1 MLLCLWVHVVFLPHG
16 NRFHQC
22 FCLPLYRVIHIPIT
36 YPQHLLPLASPAH
49 TCKHIVNSKDA
60 HPSNIKD
67 QLEKH
72 TQNHMQYTAIY
83 KVQFMHE
90 DKEKQRLPQKP
101 LKKMEYMTILL
112 ILSEWLTQ

>member
-1 MLLCLWVHVVFLPHG
+1 MKEIILIQNVIVSLGSYGFLPHG
-16 NRFHQC
+16 NRLHQC

-49 TCKHIVNSKDA
+49 TCKHIVNSIDA

-72 TQNHMQYTAIY
+72 TQKSHAVYSYLQGTVHA
-83 KVQFMHE
+83 
-90 DKEKQRLPQKP
+90 
-101 LKKMEYMTILL
+101 
-112 ILSEWLTQ
+112 